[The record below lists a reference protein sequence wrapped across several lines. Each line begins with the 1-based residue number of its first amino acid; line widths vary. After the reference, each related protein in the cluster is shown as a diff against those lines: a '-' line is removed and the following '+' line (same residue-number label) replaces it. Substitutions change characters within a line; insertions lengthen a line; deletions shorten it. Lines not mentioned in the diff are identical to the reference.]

1 MTSIDDLAREVGVS
15 TATVSRALRGLPRV
29 SAATRSRVEE
39 AAVRLGYVPSASAS
53 GLATGRTR
61 TVAVVVPFV
70 TRWFFGTVVHGA
82 EQVLRE
88 RGYDLLLYNLAGD
101 PAARHRVFGTGL
113 LTKRADAVLVLGLT
127 PTPDEVLLLHRGGR
141 PVGLVGASVEGWPS
155 VRIDDRAAARSAVQH
170 LLDLGHRRIG
180 YVGGLGESPVDSAVP
195 TSRRDGYR
203 ATLADAGLEADPALE
218 VDGMFTMTGGLAA
231 GRHLLASPSRPTAV
245 FAASDE
251 MAIGVLR
258 AAREAGL
265 AVPGDLSVIGID
277 DHEAAPFFDLS
288 TVRQQ
293 VDEQGRTA
301 ARQVLARL
309 GEAPA
314 DGPAEVPTEVVL
326 PTELVLRATTA
337 PPARRRTPQRSE

>member
-29 SAATRSRVEE
+29 SEETRRRVEE

-61 TVAVVVPFV
+61 TVAVVVPYV
-70 TRWFFGTVVHGA
+70 TRWFFSTVVHGA

-127 PTPDEVLLLHRGGR
+127 PTPEEVGHLHRGGR
-141 PVGLVGASVEGWPS
+141 PVGLVGARVDGWPS
-155 VRIDDRAAARSAVQH
+155 VRIDDHAAARTAVDH
-170 LLDLGHRRIG
+170 LLALGHRRIA
-180 YVGGLGESPVDSAVP
+180 YVGGLGESPVDTVVP

-203 ATLADAGLEADPALE
+203 AALREAGLEADPELE
-218 VDGMFTMTGGLAA
+218 LEGGFTMSGGLRA
-231 GRHLLASPSRPTAV
+231 GERLLALPEPPTAV
-245 FAASDE
+245 FASSDE
-251 MAIGVLR
+251 MAVGVLR
-258 AAREAGL
+258 AARVTGRS
-265 AVPGDLSVIGID
+265 VPADLSVIGID
-277 DHEAAPFFDLS
+277 DHETSPYFDLS

-293 VDEQGRTA
+293 VVEQGRTA
-301 ARQVLARL
+301 ARQVLGLL
-309 GEAPA
+309 GDR
-314 DGPAEVPTEVVL
+314 DGGEPVPEDVVL
-326 PTELVLRATTA
+326 PTELVLRSTTA
-337 PPARRRTPQRSE
+337 PPAG

>member
-29 SAATRSRVEE
+29 SEETRGRVVE

-127 PTPDEVLLLHRGGR
+127 PTAEEVRQLRRGGR
-141 PVGLVGASVEGWPS
+141 PVGLVGATVEGWPS
-155 VRIDDRAAARSAVQH
+155 VRIDDHATARSAVEH
-170 LLDLGHRRIG
+170 LLSLGHRRIG
-180 YVGGLGESPVDSAVP
+180 YVGGLGAGPVDSAVP
-195 TSRRDGYR
+195 TARREGYR
-203 ATLADAGLEADPALE
+203 AALADAGVEADPALE
-218 VDGMFTMTGGLAA
+218 VEGRFTMTGGLAA
-231 GRHLLASPSRPTAV
+231 GRLLLAAQDPPTAV

-258 AAREAGL
+258 AARELGR
-265 AVPGDLSVIGID
+265 AVPHDLSVIGID

-288 TVRQQ
+288 TVRQP

-314 DGPAEVPTEVVL
+314 DLPADLPEDVVL
-326 PTELVLRATTA
+326 PTEVVLRATTA
-337 PPARRRTPQRSE
+337 PRRR

>member
-29 SAATRSRVEE
+29 SEQTRQRVVD

-70 TRWFFGTVVHGA
+70 TRWFFATVIHGA

-101 PAARHRVFGTGL
+101 PAARQRLFGTGL
-113 LTKRADAVLVLGLT
+113 LTKRADAVLVLGLA
-127 PTPDEVLLLHRGGR
+127 PTAEEIRQLRSGGR
-141 PVGLVGASVEGWPS
+141 PVGLVGASVDGWPS
-155 VRIDDRAAARSAVQH
+155 VQIDDHAAARSAVEH
-170 LLDLGHRRIG
+170 LLALGHRRIA
-180 YVGGLGESPVDSAVP
+180 YVGGLDDSPVDVVVP
-195 TSRRDGYR
+195 TARRDGYLQ
-203 ATLADAGLEADPALE
+203 ALLDAGVEPDPTYE
-218 VDGMFTMTGGLAA
+218 VEGRFTMAGGLDA
-231 GRHLLASPSRPTAV
+231 GRRLLDLSQGPTAV

-258 AAREAGL
+258 AAREAGRS
-265 AVPGDLSVIGID
+265 VPGDLSVIGVD
-277 DHEAAPFFDLS
+277 DHETALFFDLS
-288 TVRQQ
+288 TVRQR

-301 ARQVLARL
+301 ARQVLALL
-309 GEAPA
+309 GET
-314 DGPAEVPTEVVL
+314 DELVPERVVL

-337 PPARRRTPQRSE
+337 PPA